1 MRRGRRL
8 SVLGA
13 TVLLV
18 AAMLVASAPP
28 VFAENLDA
36 GCQNGQDQAWWNAW
50 LKHDNEQQRL
60 KHQDKMLDC
69 YDDEPPG
76 EGQLR

>member
-1 MRRGRRL
+1 MRRRRRL

-18 AAMLVASAPP
+18 ATMLVASAPP

-50 LKHDNEQQRL
+50 LKHANEEQRV
-60 KHQDKMLDC
+60 KHQDKN
-69 YDDEPPG
+69 DEPPG
-76 EGQLR
+76 EGQ